1 MELYYNRTKI
11 VATMGPASAKK
22 DVLLAM
28 IKAGVN
34 VCRLNFS
41 HGKPE
46 DHKVVIDL
54 IREINE
60 QYKTNVGILAD
71 LQGPK
76 IRIGLVKDGGIHLVN
91 GTHIKITTHECIG
104 NDEQIYITYDTFP
117 QDVQAN
123 EIILLDDGKLQ
134 LRVIETN
141 KIDTVICEVV
151 HGGILTS
158 RKGVNLPN
166 TKVSIPSLTEEDLIN
181 LEFAL
186 KQDVEWI
193 GLSFVRTGEDI
204 IELKRIIARSG
215 SAAKVIAKVEK
226 PEAIDN
232 IDAIIAATDG
242 VMVAR
247 GDLGV
252 EMPLE
257 EVPLLQKMIARKCRA
272 ASKPVIVATQ
282 MLESMITTP
291 RPTRAEVNDVAN
303 SVLDGADAVM
313 LSGETSV
320 GEFPV
325 IVIETMAKIV
335 RNVEELGYPFNAPKE
350 AVVKDSS
357 SPYFLSD
364 ALCESA
370 VHIAEQSNAVGIVSM
385 TTSGYTAFEISSH
398 RPKAST
404 YIFTSNKQLLN
415 ALSLVWGVRAF
426 YYDQLESTDQTI
438 ADVNDVLKAE
448 NLIKAGDIVINTAST
463 PIIKQGKT
471 NTLKLSIIE

>member
-204 IELKRIIARSG
+204 IDLKRIIARNG

-226 PEAIDN
+226 PEAIEN

-335 RNVEELGYPFNAPKE
+335 RNVEELGYPFNAPKQ
-350 AVVKDSS
+350 ATAKDPS
-357 SPYFLSD
+357 SPDFLIN

-415 ALSLVWGVRAF
+415 ALSLVWGVRAY

-438 ADVNDVLKAE
+438 ADVNDTLKAE
-448 NLIKAGDIVINTAST
+448 GLIKTGDVVVNTAST

-471 NTLKLSIIE
+471 NTLKLSVVE

>member
-1 MELYYNRTKI
+1 MNFYYNRTKI

-22 DVLLAM
+22 DVLLSM
-28 IKAGVN
+28 IRAGLN

-46 DHKVVIDL
+46 DHKKFIDL
-54 IREINE
+54 IREINSE
-60 QYKTNVGILAD
+60 YKTNVGILAD

-76 IRIGLVKDGGIHLVN
+76 IRIGLVKDGGIHLIN
-91 GTHIKITTHECIG
+91 GTRINITTKEMIG
-104 NDEQIYITYDTFP
+104 DDSQIYITYETFP

-134 LRVIETN
+134 LKVIETN
-141 KIDTVICEVV
+141 RLDTVVCEVV

-166 TKVSIPSLTEEDLIN
+166 TKVSIPSLTQEDLEN
-181 LEFAL
+181 LQYAL
-186 KQDVEWI
+186 EWDVDWI
-193 GLSFVRTGEDI
+193 GLSFVRTGADI
-204 IELKRIIARSG
+204 IDLKRIIRESGKSAR
-215 SAAKVIAKVEK
+215 VIAKVEK

-232 IDAIIAATDG
+232 IDEIIAATDG
-242 VMVAR
+242 VMIAR

-257 EVPLLQKMIARKCRA
+257 EVPLLQKMIARKCRD

-335 RNVEELGYPFNAPKE
+335 RNVEDLGYPFNAKK
-350 AVVKDSS
+350 ADSLDPA
-357 SPYFLSD
+357 SPNFLSD
-364 ALCESA
+364 NLCGSA
-370 VHIAEQSNAVGIVSM
+370 VYLAEHTGATGIVSM
-385 TTSGYTAFEISSH
+385 TTSGYTAFEISSY
-398 RPKAST
+398 RPKAGT

-426 YYDQLESTDQTI
+426 YYDQLESTDQTVS
-438 ADVNDVLKAE
+438 DVNNILKTE
-448 NLIKAGDIVINTAST
+448 KLIHAGDVVINTAAV
-463 PIIKQGKT
+463 PIVKQGKT
-471 NTLKLSIIE
+471 NMLRVSVVE

>member
-1 MELYYNRTKI
+1 MRQVHKRTKI
-11 VATMGPASAKK
+11 VATLGPASSSKET
-22 DVLLAM
+22 LLAM

-41 HGKPE
+41 HGSQE
-46 DHKVVIDL
+46 DHQKVIDV
-54 IREINE
+54 IREINH
-60 QYKTNVGILAD
+60 QYKLHVGILAD

-76 IRIGLVKDGGIHLVN
+76 IRIGMVQDGGIKLVN
-91 GTHIKITTHECIG
+91 GSQIEITTEEMVG
-104 NDEQIYITYDTFP
+104 NDQQIYITYSSFP
-117 QDVQAN
+117 RDVRAG

-134 LRVIETN
+134 MRVVDTN
-141 KIDTVICEVV
+141 NKDKVVCEVV

-166 TKVSIPSLTEEDLIN
+166 TKISIPSLTEDDLHN

-186 KQDVEWI
+186 KNDVEWI

-204 IELKRIIARSG
+204 IDLKRIINRSG
-215 SAAKVIAKVEK
+215 KTARVIAKIEK
-226 PEAIDN
+226 PEAIEN

-252 EMPLE
+252 EMPME
-257 EVPLLQKMIARKCRA
+257 QVPVLQKMIAAKCLQ

-325 IVIETMAKIV
+325 IVIETMSKIIK
-335 RNVEELGYPFNAPKE
+335 NIEETAYPYQTPKKLDE
-350 AVVKDSS
+350 S
-357 SPYFLSD
+357 SPRYM
-364 ALCESA
+364 
-370 VHIAEQSNAVGIVSM
+370 SNAVCGSAVYLSAKTNARGIVAM
-385 TTSGYTAFEISSH
+385 TSSGYTAFEISSH
-398 RPKAST
+398 RPKAGT
-404 YIFTSNKQLLN
+404 YIFTNNKGLLN
-415 ALSLVWGVRAF
+415 TLSLLWGVRGF
-426 YYDQLESTDQTI
+426 YYDKAESTDRSI
-438 ADVNDVLKAE
+438 SDVNRILKEEKMIMPGDV
-448 NLIKAGDIVINTAST
+448 IINTAAM
-463 PIIKQGKT
+463 PIEKKGKT
-471 NTLKLSIIE
+471 NMIRVTTVD

>member
-1 MELYYNRTKI
+1 
-11 VATMGPASAKK
+11 MGPASGKK

-28 IKAGVN
+28 VKAGVN

-41 HGKPE
+41 HGRPE
-46 DHKVVIDL
+46 DHQKVIDI

-60 QYKTNVGILAD
+60 QYKLNVGILAD

-91 GTHIKITTHECIG
+91 GKRINMTTNECIG
-104 NDEQIYITYDTFP
+104 DDNQIYITYESFP
-117 QDVQAN
+117 QDVKAN

-134 LRVIETN
+134 LKVIETN
-141 KIDTVICEVV
+141 RKDTVVCEVI

-186 KQDVEWI
+186 QNDVEWI
-193 GLSFVRTGEDI
+193 GLSFVRNAEDI
-204 IELKRIIARSG
+204 VELKRIISRNQKASR
-215 SAAKVIAKVEK
+215 VIAKIEK

-232 IDAIIAATDG
+232 IDAIIEVTDG

-335 RNVEELGYPFNAPKE
+335 RNVEEMGYPFFAPKE
-350 AVVKDSS
+350 ANTDPT
-357 SPYFLSD
+357 SPNYLSD
-364 ALCESA
+364 AVCESA
-370 VHIAEQSNAVGIVSM
+370 VYLSQHTNAVGIVSM

-404 YIFTSNKQLLN
+404 YIFTSNRQLLN
-415 ALSLVWGVRAF
+415 SLSLLWGVRAF
-426 YYDQLESTDQTI
+426 YYDKLESTDQTI
-438 ADVNDVLKAE
+438 SDVNSILKAE
-448 NLIKAGDIVINTAST
+448 NLIETNDVVINTAAV
-463 PIIKQGKT
+463 PITKQGKT
-471 NTLKLSIIE
+471 NMLKVTVIE

>member
-1 MELYYNRTKI
+1 MKLSYNRTKI

-28 IKAGVN
+28 IRAGVN

-41 HGKPE
+41 HGRQE
-46 DHKVVIDL
+46 DHQKTIDL

-60 QYKTNVGILAD
+60 QYKTNVSMLAD

-91 GTHIKITTHECIG
+91 GKHINMTTKECIG
-104 NDEQIYITYDTFP
+104 DDNQIYITYDTFP

-134 LRVIETN
+134 LKVIETN
-141 KIDTVICEVV
+141 RKDNVLCEVI

-166 TKVSIPSLTEEDLIN
+166 TKVSIPSLTEEDLDN
-181 LEFAL
+181 LQFAL
-186 KQDVEWI
+186 KNDIEWI

-204 IELKRIIARSG
+204 VELKRIISQSG
-215 SAAKVIAKVEK
+215 KASRVIAKVEK

-320 GEFPV
+320 GEFPL

-335 RNVEELGYPFNAPKE
+335 RNVEERGYPFNSPKHADVDPTTPSYLSN
-350 AVVKDSS
+350 AV
-357 SPYFLSD
+357 
-364 ALCESA
+364 CESA
-370 VHIAEQSNAVGIVSM
+370 VYLADHTNANAIVSM
-385 TTSGYTAFEISSH
+385 TFSGYTAFEISSH
-398 RPKAST
+398 RPKAPT
-404 YIFTSNKQLLN
+404 YIFTSNKNLLK
-415 ALSLVWGVRAF
+415 ALSLVWGVKAF
-426 YYDQLESTDQTI
+426 YYDELESTDKTI
-438 ADVNDVLKAE
+438 SDVNAILKAE
-448 NLIKAGDIVINTAST
+448 NLVQTGDVVINTAAVPIST
-463 PIIKQGKT
+463 QGKT
-471 NTLKLSIIE
+471 NMLKVTVVE

>member
-1 MELYYNRTKI
+1 
-11 VATMGPASAKK
+11 MGPASTNK
-22 DVLLAM
+22 DILLAM

-46 DHKVVIDL
+46 DHQKTIDT

-60 QYKTNVGILAD
+60 QYKINVGILAD

-91 GTHIKITTHECIG
+91 GTHINITTHECIG
-104 NDEQIYITYDTFP
+104 DDNRIYITYETFP
-117 QDVQAN
+117 QDVKAN
-123 EIILLDDGKLQ
+123 EIILLDDGKIQ
-134 LRVIETN
+134 MRVIETN
-141 KIDTVICEVV
+141 RKDSVLCEVV

-166 TKVSIPSLTEEDLIN
+166 TKVSIPSLTEEDLVN

-186 KQDVEWI
+186 QNDVEWI
-193 GLSFVRTGEDI
+193 GLSFVRTAEDI
-204 IELKRIIARSG
+204 VELKRIIARSG
-215 SAAKVIAKVEK
+215 KAARVIAKVEK

-232 IDAIIAATDG
+232 IDGIIAATDG

-335 RNVEELGYPFNAPKE
+335 KNVEDLGYTYNTTIEPETPP
-350 AVVKDSS
+350 
-357 SPYFLSD
+357 SPANYLSD
-364 ALCESA
+364 ALCGSA
-370 VHIAEQSNAVGIVSM
+370 VYLAEHTNAVGIVSM
-385 TTSGYTAFEISSH
+385 TVSGYTAFEISSH

-404 YIFTSNKQLLN
+404 YIFTSNKNLLN
-415 ALSLVWGVRAF
+415 ALSLVWGVRSF
-426 YYDQLESTDQTI
+426 YYDKLESTDQTI
-438 ADVNDVLKAE
+438 SDVNEILKSE
-448 NLIKAGDIVINTAST
+448 NLIEVGDVIINTASV
-463 PIIKQGKT
+463 PITKQGKT
-471 NTLKLSIIE
+471 NMLKVSVVE